1 MTSVVALARSV
12 GSTVGSY
19 GWHGAAENGVAACRP
34 RRMQRFSKA
43 VFLALVVAGFGSACG
58 STRSVGNEE
67 PGEMGEDTSGRELLP
82 SGAHAAPDR
91 IEVSNDRGDRGR
103 QDGDELMHRSS
114 VKAAAASGDGG
125 MLVTGAH
132 GEEVVVWRTSPL
144 APRARLAPS
153 GRHRSGVVALAVS
166 PSGDEIAV
174 ATRSARDIERWDA
187 RTFEERAP
195 LSTHTIETTAL
206 AYGPQG
212 LLATAGVDRDESAQ
226 TQDGGELDDEV
237 PPMQAPT
244 VRLWRDG
251 QLTREL
257 VGPAGRIR
265 AIQFDG
271 SGRRLA
277 AATDGKAFVWDLES
291 AEVVAKQELDGD
303 GATVAFIGDEVCAVS
318 SREAICFAGDRRR
331 RIAEI
336 RGFGRV
342 AWIDDEFLISSSYD
356 EIEVRNA
363 TDGSQKD
370 SAPGRAYA
378 MVKVGAEIWVVLSD
392 RILVVRRGTIASESL
407 RLQAPPG

>member
-1 MTSVVALARSV
+1 
-12 GSTVGSY
+12 
-19 GWHGAAENGVAACRP
+19 
-34 RRMQRFSKA
+34 
-43 VFLALVVAGFGSACG
+43 
-58 STRSVGNEE
+58 
-67 PGEMGEDTSGRELLP
+67 MGEDTSGRELLP